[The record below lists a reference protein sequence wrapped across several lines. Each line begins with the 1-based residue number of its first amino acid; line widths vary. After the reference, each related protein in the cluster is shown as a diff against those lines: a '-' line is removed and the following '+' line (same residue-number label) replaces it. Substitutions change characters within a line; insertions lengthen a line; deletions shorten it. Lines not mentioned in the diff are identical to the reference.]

1 VARTQGA
8 LILALL
14 LPAPGFPQ
22 AATASLE
29 IGIEGDDSPGRTVHL
44 SGSGLERD
52 QVTRAPGRAVFF
64 NLRPGLYRVSVA
76 LPLCTAARE
85 VRIEAGQDILAA
97 VSCEDGERAPEAV
110 RRRSL
115 DRGTSVSAE
124 ELRTVPRPSDP
135 WSVLRDIPGIVTD
148 RVNVGG
154 SDTAQQSLILS
165 RGDPGPGAVWTL
177 DGVDITDPAA
187 LGFTS
192 LYPDMD
198 ALAEMQ
204 VRTGAVDV
212 RVRTPGAQVGLF
224 LREPGEALAGAVHL
238 RGTGDPLQSDNT
250 PPALRARNFLQNRTE
265 EVLEMGAEAGGP
277 LSEGRLWLWGAV
289 FWNSLRQQTFTEHA
303 ETLRVG
309 SVSTKARLRLGEGAL
324 SLLAL
329 RSEKTDEDRDTGFD
343 AAPAARWKQ
352 SGPAT
357 LVALEDQRSLGGL
370 SLLSRASYMA
380 ASIRLDPQGGTA
392 ANAYED
398 LQGVAQGSY
407 YTLRT
412 DRPRFQAG
420 IEASTR
426 YPLFGR
432 DHDLLLGLGYQRTP
446 VTTVE
451 AWPGNRVLGLERQS
465 VFFRTFHLTGFA
477 QPIRDLSASS
487 VQDQID
493 AYFQDTVSWGRFTL
507 TLGARLDRLAGHNRP
522 SAVAANPVFP
532 ELLPAVDYPGGESRF
547 RWLDLLPRA
556 GLAWEVDSRGTLM
569 ARMSYSAYAAALGTT
584 DVLFDNPI
592 GRQFGVL
599 SYYWIDRNGDNVV
612 QRGELDAVHGLL
624 GAAGLNPQ
632 DPASTRSPNRIDPHL
647 RSPRTHEVAASLE
660 KLFGP
665 ALQLGAHV
673 AFRRLLRPLWQ
684 PLLGLTLADYI
695 VRGGVSGQLL
705 GQPYNVA
712 FFAPASESQIVP
724 GSGRLL
730 TNREGYSQDTITLEV
745 TAGGRVGGHLEW
757 KAWGSFVDWRERF
770 PDRNLAVQDPTPLDT
785 GPQQDLGVLAVQ
797 PGGLGREDVFVNARW
812 TAGATLHGH
821 LPGRVEATARV
832 WARDGFPIPYFQV
845 GNTGDPTGGAK
856 NVLIAPQ
863 LDSYRLPSLAL
874 VDARIAR
881 GVRVGRGT
889 LTASVDAFN
898 LLNSAPVLQVVR
910 DIELPNFNR
919 PREIARPRIIRFGL
933 EYRF

>member
-1 VARTQGA
+1 M
-8 LILALL
+8 
-14 LPAPGFPQ
+14 
-22 AATASLE
+22 
-29 IGIEGDDSPGRTVHL
+29 
-44 SGSGLERD
+44 
-52 QVTRAPGRAVFF
+52 
-64 NLRPGLYRVSVA
+64 
-76 LPLCTAARE
+76 
-85 VRIEAGQDILAA
+85 
-97 VSCEDGERAPEAV
+97 
-110 RRRSL
+110 
-115 DRGTSVSAE
+115 
-124 ELRTVPRPSDP
+124 PRPSDP
-135 WSVLRDIPGIVTD
+135 WSVLRDVPGIVTD

-165 RGDPGPGAVWTL
+165 RGDPGRGAVWTL
-177 DGVDITDPAA
+177 DGADITDPAA
-187 LGFTS
+187 IGFTS

-224 LREPGEALAGAVHL
+224 LREPGEAFAGAVHL
-238 RGTGDPLQSDNT
+238 RGTGDFLQSGNA
-250 PPALRARNFLQNRTE
+250 PPSLRARNFLQNRTD
-265 EVLEMGAEAGGP
+265 EVLEMGAEAGSP
-277 LSEGRLWLWGAV
+277 LREGRLWLWGAV

-303 ETLRVG
+303 ETLRIG
-309 SVSTKARLRLGEGAL
+309 SLSTKARLRLGEGSL

-329 RSEKTDEDRDTGFD
+329 RSEKTDQDRDTGFD

-352 SGPAT
+352 SGPTT

-370 SLLSRASYMA
+370 SLLTRASYMA
-380 ASIRLDPQGGTA
+380 TGIHLDPRGGTA

-420 IEASTR
+420 IEASAR
-426 YPLFGR
+426 HRLFGR
-432 DHDLLLGLGYQRTP
+432 DHDLLLGLGYERTP

-487 VQDQID
+487 VQDQVE
-493 AYFQDTVSWGRFTL
+493 AYFQDNVRWGRLTL

-522 SAVAANPVFP
+522 SSVAANPVFP
-532 ELLPAVDYPGGESRF
+532 ELLPGVDYPGEESRF

-556 GLAWEVDSRGTLM
+556 GLVWEVDARGTLV
-569 ARMSYSAYAAALGTT
+569 ARMSYSAYAAALGTA
-584 DVLFDNPI
+584 DVIFDNPI
-592 GRQFGVL
+592 GRDFGVL

-612 QRGELDAVHGLL
+612 QPGELDTVHGLL
-624 GAAGLNPQ
+624 GASGLNPR

-647 RSPRTHEVAASLE
+647 GSPRTHEVAASLE

-665 ALQLGAHV
+665 ALQLRTHV
-673 AFRRLLRPLWQ
+673 SFRRLLRPLWQ

-695 VRGGVSGQLL
+695 LRGGISGQLF
-705 GQPYNVA
+705 GRPYNVA
-712 FFAPASESQIVP
+712 YFAPASESQIVP
-724 GSGRLL
+724 GNGRLL

-745 TAGGRVGGHLEW
+745 TAGGRAGAHLEW
-757 KAWGSFVDWRERF
+757 QAWGSFIDWRERF
-770 PDRNLAVQDPTPLDT
+770 RDHNLAVQDPTPLDT
-785 GPQQDLGVLAVQ
+785 GPQQDLGALAVQ
-797 PGGLGREDVFVNARW
+797 PGGLGRGDVFVNARW
-812 TAGATLHGH
+812 TAGATLRGH
-821 LPGRVEATARV
+821 LPGRVEATARI

-845 GNTGDPTGGAK
+845 ANTGDPTGGAK

-874 VDARIAR
+874 VDARIGR
-881 GVRVGRGT
+881 SVPLGRGT
-889 LTASVDAFN
+889 LTPSVAIFN
-898 LLNSAPVLQVVR
+898 LFNGASVLQVVR
-910 DIELPNFNR
+910 DIERPNFNR
-919 PREIARPRIIRFGL
+919 PREIVRPRIIRFGL

>member
-1 VARTQGA
+1 VARTGGA
-8 LILALL
+8 LVLALL
-14 LPAPGFPQ
+14 LPAPAFPQ

-29 IGIEGDDSPGRTVHL
+29 ISIEGDDSPGRTVRL
-44 SGSGLERD
+44 RGSGGERE
-52 QVTRAPGRAVFF
+52 QATGARGRAVFF

-85 VRIEAGQDILAA
+85 VRIEAGEDVLAP
-97 VSCEDGERAPEAV
+97 VSCADGEGAREPV
-110 RRRSL
+110 HRRSL
-115 DRGTSVSAE
+115 DRATSFPADD
-124 ELRTVPRPSDP
+124 LRTVPRPSDP
-135 WSVLRDIPGIVTD
+135 WSVLRDVPGIVTD

-187 LGFTS
+187 LGFAS
-192 LYPDMD
+192 FYPDMD

-224 LREPGEALAGAVHL
+224 LREPGEAFTGAVHL
-238 RGTGDPLQSDNT
+238 RGTGGPLQSDNT
-250 PPALRARNFLQNRTE
+250 PPDLRARNFLQNRTDQ
-265 EVLEMGAEAGGP
+265 VLELGAEAGGP
-277 LSEGRLWLWGAV
+277 LREGRLWLWGAAS
-289 FWNSLRQQTFTEHA
+289 WNSLRQQTFTEHA

-309 SVSTKARLRLGEGAL
+309 SVSAKARLRLGAGTL
-324 SLLAL
+324 SLLGL
-329 RSEKTDEDRDTGFD
+329 RNEKTDEDRDTGFD
-343 AAPAARWKQ
+343 AAPAARWRQ

-357 LVALEDQRSLGGL
+357 LVALEDQRSLGGV
-370 SLLSRASYMA
+370 SLLARASYMA
-380 ASIRLDPQGGTA
+380 AGLRLDPQGGTA

-420 IEASTR
+420 IEASARHT
-426 YPLFGR
+426 LFGR

-451 AWPGNRVLGLERQS
+451 AWPGNQVLGLERQS

-493 AYFQDTVSWGRFTL
+493 AYFQDTVRLGRLTL

-522 SAVAANPVFP
+522 SSVAANPVFP
-532 ELLPAVDYPGGESRF
+532 ELLPGVDYPGGPSRF

-556 GLAWEVDSRGTLM
+556 GLAWEVDGRGALV
-569 ARMSYSAYAAALGTT
+569 ARMSYSAYGAALGTG
-584 DVLFDNPI
+584 DVIFDNPI
-592 GRQFGVL
+592 GREFGVL

-612 QRGELDAVHGLL
+612 QRGELDSVHGLL

-632 DPASTRSPNRIDPHL
+632 DPASTRSPNQIDPNL

-660 KLFGP
+660 KLFSP
-665 ALQLGAHV
+665 SLQLGAH
-673 AFRRLLRPLWQ
+673 ASFRRLLRPLWE

-695 VRGGVSGQLL
+695 VTGGVSGQLF
-705 GQPYNVA
+705 GRPYNVA
-712 FFAPASESQIVP
+712 YFAPASQSQIVP

-730 TNREGYSQDTITLEV
+730 TNREGYSQDTITLEL
-745 TAGGRVGGHLEW
+745 TAGGRAGAHLEW
-757 KAWGSFVDWRERF
+757 QAWGSFLDWRERF
-770 PDRNLAVQDPTPLDT
+770 SDRNLAVQDPTPLDT

-812 TAGATLHGH
+812 TAGATLRAH

-832 WARDGFPIPYFQV
+832 WARDGFPIPYLQV
-845 GNTGDPTGGAK
+845 GNTGDPTGAAK

-874 VDARIAR
+874 VDARIGR
-881 GVRVGRGT
+881 GIALGRGT
-889 LTASVDAFN
+889 LTASVDVFN

-919 PREIARPRIIRFGL
+919 PREIARPRIVRVGL